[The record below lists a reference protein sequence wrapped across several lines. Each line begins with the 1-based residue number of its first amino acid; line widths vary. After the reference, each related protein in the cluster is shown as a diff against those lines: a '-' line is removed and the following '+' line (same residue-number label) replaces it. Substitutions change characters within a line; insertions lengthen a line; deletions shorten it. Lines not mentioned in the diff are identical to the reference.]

1 MTKFHLYYNKDQ
13 ETDFLNDMS
22 QKGYA
27 LTGFFAGFY
36 HFDRCE
42 PGKYIYQID
51 ITEGLWRVSNDYRE
65 FMQDMEVEIVC
76 LWGPWVILRK
86 KAQDGP
92 FVLYTDV
99 ESSIEHYSRIKM
111 MFKICAALEIAFFF
125 IEVIS
130 GRNGNP
136 AAWASYLL
144 LWGIIFL
151 FLREVRRINGIL
163 NDLKGR
169 IGDTGKD
176 IGCRGRGKVSGCL
189 VAGLLLNAF
198 ALLMPQAAGEYASAL
213 GFLKGLIQGAALVLM
228 GMGCIFTFWSS
239 RE

>member
-1 MTKFHLYYNKDQ
+1 MTKFRLYYDKDE
-13 ETDFLNDMS
+13 ETAFLNDMS

-51 ITEGLWRVSNDYRE
+51 ITEGLWRVSSDYRE
-65 FMQDMEVEIVC
+65 FMQDMDVEIVC

-99 ESSIEHYSRIKM
+99 ESSIEHYRKIRM
-111 MFKICAALEIAFFF
+111 MFKICAALEIVFFF
-125 IEVIS
+125 IEVAS
-130 GRNGNP
+130 ALNGYSM
-136 AAWASYLL
+136 AWVLCLL
-144 LWGIIFL
+144 LGGVIFL
-151 FLREVRRINGIL
+151 FLREVMRINGIL
-163 NDLKGR
+163 NELKGR
-169 IGDTGKD
+169 IGDSGKD
-176 IGCRGRGKVSGCL
+176 TGYGGRRKVSGCL
-189 VAGLLLNAF
+189 AAGLLMNAI
-198 ALLMPQAAGEYASAL
+198 ALLMPEATGEYASML

-228 GMGCIFTFWSS
+228 GMGCVFTFWNS